1 MKSTAIITAVLLAA
15 SVSMAQTNATPG
27 QGQGAKPQMQS
38 SSPQSQNTQQQTPG
52 AAPGQSAAGA
62 AQTPPAGGHRVLQA
76 KSQEEMKAYQDDF
89 AKTDPAQLEAAADD
103 FAAKYPTSDLRAT
116 LYIRAMNL
124 YAQSNNTDKVIE
136 CGRKAIAADLIN
148 PVPLVQVAS
157 ALAES
162 TRETDLDREQR
173 LAEAAKDA
181 QAAIDNIDTGLLVP
195 ANADPA
201 KVEGAKHN
209 ILAMAYDTLGMVDL
223 NKSDYASAEKNLQKA
238 ISESSASPEAVLY
251 LRLSVAQDK
260 LKQYPQALDSAN
272 KAVQYAKEG
281 SPAQNLAKQQQARL
295 QKLMTAE
302 QPGASGAAAP
312 STSPIPAPA
321 PTPGAQP
328 NQPQMPNSPPTP
340 H

>member
-1 MKSTAIITAVLLAA
+1 MAVLLAA
-15 SVSMAQTNATPG
+15 SLSLAQTSAAPGPAQGAQTQTQSSTPPAQNSQQQAPTTPG
-27 QGQGAKPQMQS
+27 QTSTGAQ
-38 SSPQSQNTQQQTPG
+38 
-52 AAPGQSAAGA
+52 APTA
-62 AQTPPAGGHRVLQA
+62 GHRVLQA
-76 KSQEEMKAYQDDF
+76 KTKEEMQAYQDAF

-103 FAAKYPTSDLRAT
+103 FAAKYPSSELRAA
-116 LYIRAMNL
+116 LYMRAMNL
-124 YAQSNNTDKVIE
+124 YAQSNNSDKVIE
-136 CGRKAIAADLIN
+136 CGRKAIAADPTN

-181 QAAIDNIDTGLLVP
+181 HAAIDNIDTGLLIP

-201 KVEGAKHN
+201 KVDAAKHN

-223 NKSDYASAEKNLQKA
+223 NKADYASAEKNLQQA
-238 ISESSASPEAVLY
+238 IAQSSANPEAVLY

-281 SPAQNLAKQQQARL
+281 TPAQNLAKQQQARL
-295 QKLMTAE
+295 QKLITAE
-302 QPGASGAAAP
+302 QPAGGAASP
-312 STSPIPAPA
+312 SPAA
-321 PTPGAQP
+321 TPTPSPVPGTQP
-328 NQPQMPNSPPTP
+328 SQPQAPNSPNTP
-340 H
+340 R